1 MATEEKGPISYSN
14 AITTPTQE
22 KSPVTY
28 ATPVAATDEELEK
41 GEGGQ
46 GEEHAHWQP
55 GFFAQFPWL
64 GIGALGGVLACLIA
78 AVVVLVCSNHK
89 TQTRTAH
96 HRPWPKAVA
105 PNVLISIF
113 NSVANI
119 CFGIAISNG
128 IAIAWWRRALKGGTI
143 KDLNRSWQFSSS
155 VKEIALAGKA
165 FNIIALTALV
175 TKMTLIDSTLLQKAI
190 GTYTQTDLIGLR
202 HNVTWGF
209 INETFPSTGAGYS
222 TTEAG
227 SGLQPWFNQDLLI
240 WQVGG
245 GIFPN
250 QFTTYDH
257 ENGEVKNPI
266 TRKVKTAP
274 EIERA
279 TMYLNLAGAGF
290 GIYCADQDYTKTA
303 IDVSELLYPEYDIET
318 GLLYTPNATNF
329 TLFNQQLYGLNF
341 SVHTGVPGSV
351 PDGPDAWMNNTDYI
365 LMDVLSSEASDKKNE
380 NGSYTCPGTLYRQTC
395 RLRPAVVSY
404 PVQLTQR
411 GTVSSMTA
419 TLATDQNQTLFY
431 DYNQTGSQQNYHE
444 IVRYQD
450 IKDIENGIQVYA
462 GGATT
467 YGNNT
472 LGGLAYGLN
481 AYLGGYSWVK
491 RDTNGFGFL
500 LNATGSAQGYLNNL
514 PDVNTSGCAFQY
526 GYPLSGGNDL
536 VGSSASSGAASG
548 NAHSA
553 YVDPGVLGS
562 INSIMFALASDVS
575 GMDPNNNYDPTYN
588 GFDSRIWMDTI
599 HYKSNYWYMGG
610 AIASTIICILCVLPS
625 YWGFWQLGRKVT
637 LGPFEIAAAFRAPNL
652 NHPTAANAPVD
663 KLIEEVGDRRVQF
676 GHIVSGNDAGRI
688 GVAEPEFVERVK
700 PKIGVAGEEIKGRF
714 SQAFGKKR

>member
-1 MATEEKGPISYSN
+1 MATEEKRPITYSN
-14 AITTPTQE
+14 AITTSPHE

-28 ATPVAATDEELEK
+28 ATPVAGMEEELEK
-41 GEGGQ
+41 GEGVE
-46 GEEHAHWQP
+46 GEGLAHWQP

-143 KDLNRSWQFSSS
+143 KDLNKSWQFSSS

-175 TKMTLIDSTLLQKAI
+175 TKMTVIDSTLLQKAI

-209 INETFPSTGAGYS
+209 INETFPSTGAGFS

-227 SGLQPWFNQDLLI
+227 AGLQPWFNQDLLI

-245 GIFPN
+245 GVFPN

-257 ENGEVKNPI
+257 ENGVIKNPV
-266 TRKVKTAP
+266 TKKVKTAP
-274 EIERA
+274 WIDKA
-279 TMYLNLAGAGF
+279 TMYLNLSGAGF
-290 GIYCADQDYTKTA
+290 GVYCAEEDYSTTA
-303 IDVSELLYPEYDIET
+303 IDVSNLLFPEYDIDT
-318 GLLYTPNATNF
+318 GVPYTPNATNF

-341 SVHTGVPGSV
+341 SVHIGVAGSV
-351 PDGPDAWMNNTDYI
+351 PDGPDAWINNTDYI
-365 LMDVLSSEASDKKNE
+365 LMDVVSSKAFERELDNS
-380 NGSYTCPGTLYRQTC
+380 SYACPGTLYKQTC

-411 GTVSSMTA
+411 GEVSSWTA

-431 DYNQTGSQQNYHE
+431 DYNQTGSQQSYHD

-450 IKDIENGIQVYA
+450 VKDIENGTLIYT
-462 GGATT
+462 GGASKF
-467 YGNNT
+467 GNNT

-491 RDTNGFGFL
+491 RDTNGIGFL

-514 PDVNTSGCAFQY
+514 PDVTKSACDFQY
-526 GYPLSGGNDL
+526 GWPLSGGTEL
-536 VGSSASSGAASG
+536 LGESGASGPASG

-562 INSIMFALASDVS
+562 INSIMFALATDVS
-575 GMDPNNNYDPTYN
+575 IMDSNNKYDATYD

-599 HYKSNYWYMGG
+599 HYQSNYCYMAG

-676 GHIVSGNDAGRI
+676 GHIISGSDAGRI
-688 GVAEPEFVERVK
+688 GVAEPEFVERAK

-714 SQAFGKKR
+714 SQAFGRKR